1 MRGIYC
7 YQPRENS
14 LHDQSAISSL
24 QKVQNSETT
33 GVKYEDVIIIN
44 SLMDDIDTNKF
55 IPILRK
61 GSYKDSFSPL
71 LSHRKGLDF
80 SNDGMFD
87 DKIKELLDA
96 LKLEE

>member
-1 MRGIYC
+1 
-7 YQPRENS
+7 
-14 LHDQSAISSL
+14 
-24 QKVQNSETT
+24 
-33 GVKYEDVIIIN
+33 
-44 SLMDDIDTNKF
+44 MDDIDTNKF

-71 LSHRKGLDF
+71 LSHRKGIDF